1 MLMWLNAS
9 AVECNRRKIL
19 TTRTVNLHMKHETII
34 RLKKHECRR
43 PLSIQFSCLHH
54 GKILAQVLQLII
66 LNYDV
71 DDRYS
76 CGELLADR

>member
-1 MLMWLNAS
+1 
-9 AVECNRRKIL
+9 
-19 TTRTVNLHMKHETII
+19 MKHETII